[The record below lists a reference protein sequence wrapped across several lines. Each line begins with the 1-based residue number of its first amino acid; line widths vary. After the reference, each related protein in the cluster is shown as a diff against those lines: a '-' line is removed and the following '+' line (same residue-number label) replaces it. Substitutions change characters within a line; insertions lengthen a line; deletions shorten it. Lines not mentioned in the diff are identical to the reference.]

1 MADDAAKTRTSLNR
15 EPVEIEILAAH
26 LASSSN
32 DSWES
37 TKEKL
42 QKSLSNSLDWED
54 TPKRGKSF
62 LAKYFANDQKLES
75 SVRCTLQGDQ
85 PWYIKYRKLIS
96 ILIPITIVYLCYF
109 SYMSAT
115 DSWDLFVGKTGSFQ
129 APRWYVSI
137 TMIFG
142 SMVAGATSEG
152 SSNRFSRFDTDNGR
166 SPSVARDF
174 SYLIQSVGM
183 TSAAFQSGTWELK

>member
-54 TPKRGKSF
+54 TPRESKSF

-152 SSNRFSRFDTDNGR
+152 GAAIAFPVLTLTMGVA
-166 SPSVARDF
+166 PSVARDF
-174 SYLIQSVGM
+174 P
-183 TSAAFQSGTWELK
+183 T